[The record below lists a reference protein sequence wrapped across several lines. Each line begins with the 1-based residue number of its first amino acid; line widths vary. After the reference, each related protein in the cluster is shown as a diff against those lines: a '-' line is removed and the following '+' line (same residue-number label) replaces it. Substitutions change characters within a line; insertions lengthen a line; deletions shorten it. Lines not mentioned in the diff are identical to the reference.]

1 MKEHLYHAH
10 TQPNYCPRCWA
21 VFDTNINLIDHS
33 RLAQCYIS
41 APKPIEG
48 IDHKTREALR
58 KRSPALRLEEDK
70 WRDVYHLLFPEVA
83 LVDILSPYSTSN
95 CTTRDQSP
103 GTKKYMQAHKAMP
116 SLCKSDDSGYGG
128 SPSVSLPMAKTS
140 AEVGIVTAP
149 WSTIAAPLAAHLSPS
164 APASELTETFTT
176 PDSNNEISE
185 APVSPESINYELSEG
200 PTGFDSIYDSKAD
213 ETNKHTQ
220 ERLHPR
226 EALYKSSELDPIA
239 IVNAGATP
247 KQSILDL
254 AVLDLPGEQSPQR
267 ASTELH
273 LEPSNVQDE
282 DSNQECPYPTIVHE
296 SAKLEST
303 DRNKDTNHHSTIEV
317 PQKDRSSV
325 VPNHIMQWVD
335 STKTT
340 TVDPITPAG
349 SQCVSLLSSGV
360 ESILET
366 DQAYPHSTKAMVL
379 EVMYLLLNQ
388 PCNLEIDDLND
399 NDGYCFEPNKDG
411 SDSSQSGIRSTSA
424 QSRASTT

>member
-1 MKEHLYHAH
+1 MKEHLYRAH

-48 IDHKTREALR
+48 IDHKTCEALR

-83 LVDILSPYSTSN
+83 LEDIPSPYSTSN

-103 GTKKYMQAHKAMP
+103 GTTKYMQAHKAMP

-140 AEVGIVTAP
+140 AEVGIVTAA

-164 APASELTETFTT
+164 VPASELTGTFTT
-176 PDSNNEISE
+176 LDSNNEISE

-200 PTGFDSIYDSKAD
+200 PTGFDSTYDSKAD
-213 ETNKHTQ
+213 EPNKHTQ

-239 IVNAGATP
+239 IVNAGAIP
-247 KQSILDL
+247 KQSTLDL

-267 ASTELH
+267 TSTELH
-273 LEPSNVQDE
+273 LEHSNAQDE

-296 SAKLEST
+296 SAKLESN

-335 STKTT
+335 STKQR
-340 TVDPITPAG
+340 P
-349 SQCVSLLSSGV
+349 
-360 ESILET
+360 SIRL
-366 DQAYPHSTKAMVL
+366 HLL
-379 EVMYLLLNQ
+379 EVNVLACSAVVSNPSSRPTKHIRIRRKQWCWKSCTFYST
-388 PCNLEIDDLND
+388 NLATL
-399 NDGYCFEPNKDG
+399 
-411 SDSSQSGIRSTSA
+411 RSMT
-424 QSRASTT
+424 